1 MANPFSK
8 GWKYLMQSLD
18 TKIEENADPHVQI
31 AQATEAA
38 KRQHAEIT
46 ASAAAVIGNRNQLE
60 MKLSR
65 LQEDQ
70 AKLADNARA
79 AIQQADQAAA
89 NGDAAKAQEFNQ
101 TAEVFASQLVTV
113 EQELEETKQ
122 LHAGAVEAAKQAE
135 TQQKQSEMRLQDQMQ
150 QINQLRSQVEQA
162 KMQEATAQSMQQ
174 MDGLQADEDVPTLD
188 SVRDKI
194 EQRYARA
201 LGAQELVENSVQGR
215 MDEITMA
222 GNDLKA
228 SSRLEEIRA
237 QMNSEK
243 GQLGAGSGSAA
254 GQGQLSA
261 GEAGDS
267 SSSAS
272 SSDDDATIQ
281 HGHGAPE
288 GNTNGGHNGED
299 TSGNPYLGGAR

>member
-18 TKIEENADPHVQI
+18 TKIEENADPNVQI

-46 ASAAAVIGNRNQLE
+46 KSAASIIGNRNQLE
-60 MKLSR
+60 MKMNR
-65 LQEDQ
+65 LQQDQ

-89 NGDAAKAQEFNQ
+89 AGDAAKAQDLNQ

-122 LHAGAVEAAKQAE
+122 LYAGAVEAAKQAE
-135 TQQKQSEMRLQDQMQ
+135 AQQKQSEMRLQDQMQ
-150 QINQLRSQVEQA
+150 QITQLRSQVEQA

-174 MDGLQADEDVPTLD
+174 LDGLQADRDVPTLD

-201 LGAQELVENSVQGR
+201 LGAQELVESSVQGR
-215 MDEITMA
+215 MDEIAMA
-222 GNDLKA
+222 GNDMKA

-237 QMNSEK
+237 QMNAEK
-243 GQLGAGSGSAA
+243 GQLNPGAAA
-254 GQGQLSA
+254 GAA
-261 GEAGDS
+261 GEGQRELDS
-267 SSSAS
+267 
-272 SSDDDATIQ
+272 
-281 HGHGAPE
+281 
-288 GNTNGGHNGED
+288 GED
-299 TSGNPYLGGAR
+299 SGEAR